1 MKKYTTLLFDNDNTL
16 MDFYAAERQGIE
28 RAFKKHGL
36 VFNDEILKLYSD
48 INQSFWESF
57 ERGEIEKSEI
67 YEGRFIKFSEVTGY
81 KFDTA
86 QMRIDYVDAL
96 RFGYDCIDGA
106 VELLRSLYK
115 DYDIYIVTN
124 GEQKTQE
131 QRISHSG
138 LLPYCKGVFVSET
151 TGYQKP
157 HIGYFNYV
165 FEHIAEKDKRKI
177 LMIGDSPSADIA
189 GGKAAGL
196 DTCFV
201 NLYGKKCDI
210 TPTYEITKLED
221 FYKCL

>member
-1 MKKYTTLLFDNDNTL
+1 MKKYSTLLFDNDNTL

-28 RAFKKHGL
+28 RAFKKNGVPYSAEL
-36 VFNDEILKLYSD
+36 LKLYSE
-48 INQSFWESF
+48 INQSFWEMF

-67 YEGRFIKFSEVTGY
+67 YEGRFKRFAEVTGY
-81 KFDTA
+81 RFDTA
-86 QMRIDYVDAL
+86 KMCADYIDAL

-106 VELLRSLYK
+106 VELLRDLCG

-124 GEQKTQE
+124 GEAKTQN
-131 QRISHSG
+131 QRIGNSG

-157 HIGYFNYV
+157 HKGYFDYV
-165 FEHIAEKDKRKI
+165 FSHIEEKDKRKI

-189 GGKAAGL
+189 GGAAAGL

-201 NLYGKKCDI
+201 NLYGRKSSVK
-210 TPTYEITKLED
+210 PTYEITRLKD

>member
-1 MKKYTTLLFDNDNTL
+1 MKYTTLLFDNDGTL

-28 RAFKKHGL
+28 IAFKKHG
-36 VFNDEILKLYSD
+36 VPFNSEILKIYSD
-48 INQSFWESF
+48 INQSFWEMF

-67 YEGRFIKFSEVTGY
+67 YEGRFKKFSEVTGF

-86 QMRIDYVDAL
+86 QMRYDYVDAL
-96 RFGYDCIDGA
+96 RFGYTCIEGA
-106 VELLRSLYK
+106 VELLQSLCE

-124 GEQKTQE
+124 GEKSTQD
-131 QRISHSG
+131 QRIANSG
-138 LLPYCKGVFVSET
+138 FLPYCKGVFVSET

-165 FEHIAEKDKRKI
+165 FEHIAEKDRSKI

-189 GGKAAGL
+189 GGAAAGL

-201 NLYGKKCDI
+201 NLYGRKSSI
-210 TPTYEITKLED
+210 EPTYEITALKD